1 MRVPTTVLAFVA
13 LAALAGCA
21 APAAEDGDTGRNVSV
36 TVTNNADTAYDVRV
50 VLATEP
56 FDGVEITYRNGSTR
70 RLAVD
75 RIDRIPPARL
85 ERATDIA
92 VEADP
97 VRTRRYTLTGGT
109 GTGATYTDV
118 PDDTTVVYFLRA
130 RDGTGNA
137 SVGTVHCGGGSR
149 LTELT
154 VDINP
159 DGSFSVTNAC
169 SGT

>member
-1 MRVPTTVLAFVA
+1 MRVPTTVLAFVV

-21 APAAEDGDTGRNVSV
+21 APAAEDGETRNVSV
-36 TVTNNADTAYDVRV
+36 TVANDADTAYDVRIT
-50 VLATEP
+50 LATEP

-70 RLAVD
+70 RLAVE

-85 ERATDIA
+85 ERATDVT

-97 VRTRRYTLTGGT
+97 VQTRRYTLTAGS
-109 GTGATYTDV
+109 GTGATYADV

-130 RDGTGNA
+130 RTSDANA

-154 VDINP
+154 IDISP
-159 DGSFSVTNAC
+159 DRSFSVTNAC